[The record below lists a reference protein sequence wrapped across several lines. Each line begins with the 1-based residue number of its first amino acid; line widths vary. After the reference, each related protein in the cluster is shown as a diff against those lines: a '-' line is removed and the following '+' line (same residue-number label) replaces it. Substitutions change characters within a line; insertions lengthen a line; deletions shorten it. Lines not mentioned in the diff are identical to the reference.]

1 MKRSAAKTAV
11 GLNQREE
18 NFCVEFA
25 RSGNASEAYVKA
37 GYEAGTPERNR
48 IYAHRLLKK
57 AHIQLRVGQLRQGA
71 ALSAKMDVEYFL
83 NNLKANIEGAR
94 ELGDFGAS
102 NKALELGMRWL
113 GMVGEKVTPAAQTNV
128 NLSLFSSGDERKDLA
143 RLASISG
150 YQLALPKEEKK

>member
-1 MKRSAAKTAV
+1 MKASASKTAA

-18 NFCVEFA
+18 NFCVAFA
-25 RSGNASEAYVKA
+25 KGGNATEAYLAA
-37 GYEAGTPERNR
+37 GYEASTPNNN
-48 IYAHRLLKK
+48 AKFASRLLRKP
-57 AHIQLRVGQLRQGA
+57 HIQLRIGQLRQGA
-71 ALSAKMDVEYFL
+71 ALSAKMDIEYFL
-83 NNLKANIEGAR
+83 KNLQSNIEGAR
-94 ELGDFGAS
+94 ELGDYAAS

-150 YQLALPKEEKK
+150 YQLKLPKEEK